1 MLHSGINFLTSNVQ
15 FKNGEITTI
24 KRTENIASSFRILDE
39 YYCYRII
46 EKMLIEKECL
56 GKHKHVQGQLFYPR
70 EAFKNYE
77 LIDKETFGHNYFE
90 VSTKSTNTTVRV
102 CYNETQNHHFK
113 DVLSKIHEKIVK
125 ADKDC
130 SNVNVHLDL
139 IDQSCMFTKYCQAM
153 FNTLIFDTALKYFIP
168 IECQDTFYNI
178 FVLVHETVKN
188 QKEKLDEG
196 INRRILHF
204 NLLSN
209 NSLDVYHRRY
219 IKEDYYDELVWD
231 RNNEAATTT
240 RYRISPLI
248 GNNYNFVLR
257 DEDNGDIRLSF
268 TVVDGDK
275 IFISGSLVETLNE
288 PIKIME
294 PIFEGRKFVGAFVR
308 DIYYSRLIHESI
320 EKFINEFDV
329 SDFYIN
335 NKRNLKPNY
344 IKKELVEVMFEIEN
358 TPFNKLF

>member
-15 FKNGEITTI
+15 FKNGEITAV
-24 KRTENIASSFRILDE
+24 KRNENIASSFRILDE

-46 EKMLIEKECL
+46 EKMLINKENL
-56 GKHKHVQGQLFYPR
+56 DKHEHVHGQLFYPR

-113 DVLSKIHEKIVK
+113 DVLTKIHEKIVK
-125 ADKDC
+125 ADKEN

-139 IDQSCMFTKYCQAM
+139 IDQSCMFTKYCQTM

-178 FVLVHETVKN
+178 FDLVHETVKN
-188 QKEKLDEG
+188 QKEKLEEG

-231 RNNEAATTT
+231 RNSDSDTTT

-288 PIKIME
+288 PIKILE

-308 DIYYSRLIHESI
+308 DIYYSRLMYESI

-329 SDFYIN
+329 SDFYNN